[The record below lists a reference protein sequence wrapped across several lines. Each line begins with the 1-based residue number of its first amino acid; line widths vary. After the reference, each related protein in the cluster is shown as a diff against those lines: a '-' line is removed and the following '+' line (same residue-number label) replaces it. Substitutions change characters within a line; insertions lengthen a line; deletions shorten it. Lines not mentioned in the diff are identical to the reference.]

1 MNDSLFVSLDR
12 LLLEFVFQYEQDI
25 STKEEMIQRIN
36 KCCEDIKENKV
47 TICRLHETINTTDEE
62 IDHYCKLSEEIKDN
76 CRNWKPTCDV
86 FRK

>member
-36 KCCEDIKENKV
+36 NI
-47 TICRLHETINTTDEE
+47 
-62 IDHYCKLSEEIKDN
+62 
-76 CRNWKPTCDV
+76 
-86 FRK
+86 